1 MKQLKRIERDETQEP
16 VNFVKKET
24 TNKFYA
30 HKQHTESKKN
40 NSFGMQVK
48 DGQQC
53 RYCGG
58 RHERVK
64 KKCPAFGKTCTRCGK
79 FNHFQSVCQKKHTVR
94 HVQKELCMDDETVY
108 CIEIVGAVEHK
119 RGKKIFVPLCFND
132 DSGETKVL
140 CQLDTGAT

>member
-1 MKQLKRIERDETQEP
+1 MVRDRLVLGCKDSTARTRLFREKDCDLKKAIESLRISEATSEQLKRIEKDETQEP

-24 TNKFYA
+24 TNKIDA

-58 RHERVK
+58 RHERDK
-64 KKCPAFGKTCTRCGK
+64 KKCPVFGKTCRRCGK
-79 FNHFQSVCQKKHTVR
+79 FNHFQSVC
-94 HVQKELCMDDETVY
+94 
-108 CIEIVGAVEHK
+108 
-119 RGKKIFVPLCFND
+119 
-132 DSGETKVL
+132 
-140 CQLDTGAT
+140 